1 MVIIGKVLSAA
12 VKMEH
17 RWIFDE
23 VIKICD
29 LVFADQVILQL
40 FFTTAAIKESFIKQS
55 PVGYLK

>member
-40 FFTTAAIKESFIKQS
+40 FLLQPQS
-55 PVGYLK
+55 KNRSSSSRQ